1 MDIDKNYTKMS
12 TTEIKK
18 KILEEQLH
26 ILERKDIPTTFQRD
40 ILTALREDYYQVS
53 YAESL
58 VHEVE
63 VLNQMSNDWLEGF

>member
-1 MDIDKNYTKMS
+1 MN

-26 ILERKDIPTTFQRD
+26 IIERTDIPTAFQRD
-40 ILTALREDYYQVS
+40 ILTALRKSYYQIS
-53 YAESL
+53 LAESL

-63 VLNQMSNDWLEGF
+63 ILNQIADD

>member
-1 MDIDKNYTKMS
+1 MN

-26 ILERKDIPTTFQRD
+26 IIERTDIPTEFKRD
-40 ILTALREDYYQVS
+40 ALDALRKAYYQIS

-58 VHEVE
+58 IYEVE
-63 VLNQMSNDWLEGF
+63 ILNEVSND

>member
-1 MDIDKNYTKMS
+1 MS

-18 KILEEQLH
+18 KILGEQLS
-26 ILERKDIPTTFQRD
+26 IIDRTDIPTEFKRN
-40 ILTALREDYYQVS
+40 ILDALREAYYQIS

-63 VLNQMSNDWLEGF
+63 ILNQIADD

>member
-1 MDIDKNYTKMS
+1 MMDL
-12 TTEIKK
+12 KK

-26 ILERKDIPTTFQRD
+26 IIERTDIPTAFQRD
-40 ILTALREDYYQVS
+40 ILTALREAYYQIS

-63 VLNQMSNDWLEGF
+63 ILNQMSND

>member
-1 MDIDKNYTKMS
+1 MN

-26 ILERKDIPTTFQRD
+26 IIERTDIPVAFKRD
-40 ILTALREDYYQVS
+40 ILDALRKAYYQTS
-53 YAESL
+53 LAESL

-63 VLNQMSNDWLEGF
+63 ILNQIADDWHKRF

>member
-1 MDIDKNYTKMS
+1 MN

-26 ILERKDIPTTFQRD
+26 IIERTDIPTEFKRD
-40 ILTALREDYYQVS
+40 ALDALRKAYYQIS

-58 VHEVE
+58 IHEVE
-63 VLNQMSNDWLEGF
+63 ILNQIADD

>member
-1 MDIDKNYTKMS
+1 MN

-26 ILERKDIPTTFQRD
+26 IIEKDIPLTFKRD
-40 ILTALREDYYQVS
+40 ILTALREAYYQVS

-58 VHEVE
+58 EHEVE
-63 VLNQMSNDWLEGF
+63 ILNQMSND

>member
-1 MDIDKNYTKMS
+1 MDITKNYTKMN

-26 ILERKDIPTTFQRD
+26 IIERTDIPTEFKRD
-40 ILTALREDYYQVS
+40 ALDALRKAYYQIS

-58 VHEVE
+58 IHEVE
-63 VLNQMSNDWLEGF
+63 ILNEVSNDWQ